1 MTIMATT
8 MSANFVVC
16 KSFARHYAL
25 RDMVCKCMK
34 STKAAKS
41 SASTP
46 DISASPQASKK
57 GPSAAKAI
65 KKFNFENLSLFGP
78 VLKSSKGTKVDK
90 GLRLSYLDER
100 APRRARAPRLAC
112 EDPETV
118 RIARASERVYR
129 TQLEAELLDALAAI
143 SDEEAAR
150 LDAEDRSG
158 KVDIQIPTKSFDLE
172 ATLNFPLLNFLRD
185 GVLYEDTGQLT
196 LESPAQSPETAKG
209 FPSVTAILKSTVDE
223 QSRLRLEK
231 WKEKMIAEMGEDG
244 FKTYQELILSQGKSL
259 HVNIHDLLNGTP
271 RQEIVV
277 QPENEG
283 HWRSLEP
290 FWPELGKVVY
300 LESPVCHPHL
310 QYRGIVD
317 CVAMYR
323 NELTLIDW
331 KTSKKP
337 KPRLSDTFDNPLQV
351 AAYVGAL
358 NYDENYET
366 QVRDA
371 LIVVAYEDGS
381 PCQVHHLGPT
391 LCQRHWQRWLL
402 RLRAYWNLLQQ
413 HREDSQALGP

>member
-1 MTIMATT
+1 MATT
-8 MSANFVVC
+8 SMSANFVVC

-25 RDMVCKCMK
+25 RDMVVCRCMK

-46 DISASPQASKK
+46 DITSSPPVPKK
-57 GPSAAKAI
+57 GASAAKAM

-100 APRRARAPRLAC
+100 APRRVRTPRLAC

-150 LDAEDRSG
+150 LNAEDRSG

-185 GVLYEDTGQLT
+185 GVPDEDTGELA
-196 LESPAQSPETAKG
+196 LDSPGQNPEAAKG
-209 FPSVTAILKSTVDE
+209 YPSVTAILKTTIDE
-223 QSRLRLEK
+223 QSKLRLEK
-231 WKEKMIAEMGEDG
+231 WKEKMIAEMGADG

-259 HVNIHDLLNGTP
+259 HANIHDLLNGTP

-277 QPENEG
+277 QPQNEG

-290 FWPELGKVVY
+290 FWPELGKVLH

-317 CVAMYR
+317 CVAVYR
-323 NELTLIDW
+323 NELMLIDW

-337 KPRLSDTFDNPLQV
+337 KPRLSDTFDSPLQV

-358 NYDENYET
+358 NYDENYQT

-381 PCQVHHLGPT
+381 PCQVHHLGPA

-402 RLRAYWNLLQQ
+402 RLRNYWSLLQH
-413 HREDSQALGP
+413 HREDTQALGP